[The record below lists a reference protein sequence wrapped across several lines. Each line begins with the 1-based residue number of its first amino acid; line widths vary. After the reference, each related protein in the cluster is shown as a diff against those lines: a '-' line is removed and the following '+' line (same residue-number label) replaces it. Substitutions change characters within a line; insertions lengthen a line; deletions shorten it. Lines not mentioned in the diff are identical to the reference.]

1 MQTGGRY
8 LMNVVQEQLS
18 FAGPLAETYV
28 NQFSAVE
35 LLYESDPG
43 QSNSWTERAAWL
55 DQTEHTR
62 IDRKA
67 LAARLREYN
76 GRYNS
81 DPAVE
86 RAIGQL
92 EQPGT
97 AVIVGGQQSG
107 LFTGPLLVVY
117 KAVTI
122 LKAAKAASDRLK
134 RPVVPVFW
142 IAGEDH
148 DWDEVNHAY
157 VLSPDLQV
165 RRIRM
170 HRGAMD
176 RLPVSFTKV
185 TAEAWEKAVSE
196 LEQLLPDSEHKAGI
210 MELVRC
216 CSEDTDNLTAY
227 FAKLIG
233 ALFGKHGLVLLD
245 SSDPELRRLEM
256 PVFERMI
263 RQNDELESAYHETVR
278 DMAGLGYEPS
288 AEVAESG
295 ANLFYISER
304 ERLLLFKREGRFED
318 RKGKVSFTDEELLAE
333 LREHPER
340 FSNNVLTR
348 PLMQDSLLPVLGSV
362 LGPGEIAYWGLT
374 RKAFHKLG
382 LKMPLLLPR
391 EAFTVVDGT
400 LQKYMEKYQ
409 LSWNDVK
416 DAEVFHRKRE
426 TWLASQER
434 MQVDQR
440 FNEVIAAFG
449 ELYEP
454 LLEELAGVQSGLSRL
469 GAVNRDKIIGQ
480 IEYLRGKAKDALEQI
495 HETGLRHFD
504 RIQLSLFPLNKPQER
519 VYNLFDALNRFGMD
533 WIDGLMDIPYEVSGK
548 HRIIYL

>member
-1 MQTGGRY
+1 
-8 LMNVVQEQLS
+8 MNFVQEQLS
-18 FAGPLAETYV
+18 FAGPLAEVYV

-43 QSNSWTERAAWL
+43 QADSWAERAVWL

-62 IDRKA
+62 VNRKA
-67 LAARLREYN
+67 LATRLREYN
-76 GRYNS
+76 GLYNPN
-81 DPAVE
+81 PAVQ
-86 RAIGQL
+86 RAIDQL
-92 EQPGT
+92 ELPGT

-122 LKAAKAASDRLK
+122 LKAAKAASARLN

-157 VLSPDLQV
+157 ALSPDLQV
-165 RRIRM
+165 GRIRM

-185 TAEAWEKAVSE
+185 TSEAWDKAVSE
-196 LEQLLPDSEHKAGI
+196 LEQLLPDSEHKAAI
-210 MELVRC
+210 MELIRSSS
-216 CSEDTDNLTAY
+216 SETDNLTAC

-263 RQNDELESAYHETVR
+263 RHNDELESAYHETVR

-288 AEVAESG
+288 AEVAEGG

-318 RKGKVSFTDEELLAE
+318 RKGKVSFTAEELLVE

-374 RKAFHKLG
+374 RKAFHKLEM
-382 LKMPLLLPR
+382 KMPLLLPR

-400 LQKYMEKYQ
+400 VQKYMKKYQ
-409 LSWNDVK
+409 LGWNDVK
-416 DAEVFHRKRE
+416 DAKVFRSKRE
-426 TWLASQER
+426 AWLAAQER

-440 FNEVIAAFG
+440 FDEVVAAFG
-449 ELYEP
+449 QLYDP
-454 LLEELAGVQSGLSRL
+454 LLEELAEVQSGLSRI

-480 IEYLRGKAKDALEQI
+480 IEYLRGKTKDALEQI

>member
-18 FAGPLAETYV
+18 FAGPLAEVYI

-35 LLYESDPG
+35 LLYESDPS
-43 QSNSWTERAAWL
+43 QSESWTERAVWL

-62 IDRKA
+62 VDRKA
-67 LAARLREYN
+67 LATRLREYN
-76 GRYNS
+76 GRYNP
-81 DPAVE
+81 DPAVG

-92 EQPGT
+92 ELPGT

-107 LFTGPLLVVY
+107 VFTGPLLVVY

-122 LKAAKAASDRLK
+122 LKAAKAASDRLN

-148 DWDEVNHAY
+148 DWDEVNHTY

-185 TAEAWEKAVSE
+185 EAEAWEKAVSE

-216 CSEDTDNLTAY
+216 CSEDADNLTAH

-263 RQNDELESAYHETVR
+263 RQNDELESAYNETVR

-288 AEVAESG
+288 AEVAENG

-304 ERLLLFKREGRFED
+304 ERLLLFKRNGRFED
-318 RKGKVSFTDEELLAE
+318 RKGKVTFTADELLEE

-374 RKAFHKLG
+374 RKAFQKLG

-391 EAFTVVDGT
+391 ESFTVIDGT
-400 LQKYMEKYQ
+400 IQKHMKKYE

-416 DAEVFHRKRE
+416 DPEVFHRKRSA
-426 TWLASQER
+426 WLAAQER
-434 MQVDQR
+434 MQVDER
-440 FNEVIAAFG
+440 FDEVVAAFG
-449 ELYEP
+449 ELYAP
-454 LLEELAGVQSGLSRL
+454 LLEELAGVESGLSRL
-469 GAVNRDKIIGQ
+469 GTVNRDKILDQ
-480 IEYLRGKAKDALEQI
+480 IEYLRGKAKDAMEKI

-519 VYNLFDALNRFGMD
+519 VYNLFDTLNRFGMD
-533 WIDGLMDIPYEVSGK
+533 WIEDLLDIPYELTGK

>member
-1 MQTGGRY
+1 
-8 LMNVVQEQLS
+8 MNVVQEQLS
-18 FAGPLAETYV
+18 FAGPLAEVYV

-35 LLYESDPG
+35 SLYESDPG
-43 QSNSWTERAAWL
+43 QADCWAERALWL

-62 IDRKA
+62 VDRKA

-76 GRYNS
+76 GLYNP
-81 DPAVE
+81 DPSVQ
-86 RAIGQL
+86 RAIDQL
-92 EQPGT
+92 ELPGT

-122 LKAAKAASDRLK
+122 LKAAKAASAQLN

-148 DWDEVNHAY
+148 DWEEVNHAY
-157 VLSPDLQV
+157 VLSPELQV

-185 TAEAWEKAVSE
+185 SAEAWEKALSE
-196 LEQLLPDSEHKAGI
+196 LESLLPDSGHKAAI
-210 MELVRC
+210 MELVRSSC
-216 CSEDTDNLTAY
+216 GDADHLTAG

-245 SSDPELRRLEM
+245 SSDPELRRLEI

-263 RQNDELESAYHETVR
+263 LQNEELESAYHETVR

-288 AEVAESG
+288 AEVAEGG

-318 RKGKVSFTDEELLAE
+318 RKGKVSFTADGLLAE

-374 RKAFHKLG
+374 RKAFRKLG
-382 LKMPLLLPR
+382 LRMPLLLPR

-400 LQKYMEKYQ
+400 LQKYMKKYE
-409 LSWNDVK
+409 LSWHEVK
-416 DAEVFHRKRE
+416 DAETFRSKRE
-426 TWLASQER
+426 AWLAAQER
-434 MQVDQR
+434 MPVDQR
-440 FNEVIAAFG
+440 FDEVVAAF
-449 ELYEP
+449 EALYNP
-454 LLEELAGVQSGLSRL
+454 LLEELAGVQSGLSRI
-469 GAVNRDKIIGQ
+469 GAVNRGKIIDQ
-480 IEYLRGKAKDALEQI
+480 IEYLRGKAKDAMEQI
-495 HETGLRHFD
+495 HATGLRHFD
-504 RIQLSLFPLNKPQER
+504 RIQLTLFPLNKPQER
-519 VYNLFDALNRFGMD
+519 VYNLLDALNRYGID
-533 WIDGLMDIPYEVSGK
+533 WIEDLMDIPYELTGK

>member
-1 MQTGGRY
+1 
-8 LMNVVQEQLS
+8 MNVVQEQLS
-18 FAGPLAETYV
+18 FAGPLAEVYV

-43 QSNSWTERAAWL
+43 QSESWAERAAWL

-62 IDRKA
+62 VDRKA

-86 RAIGQL
+86 RAIAQL

-122 LKAAKAASDRLK
+122 LKAAKVASDRLK

-165 RRIRM
+165 RRIRL

-210 MELVRC
+210 LELVRC
-216 CSEDTDNLTAY
+216 CKEDADNLTAY
-227 FAKLIG
+227 FAKLMG

-245 SSDPELRRLEM
+245 SSDPELRRLEV

-263 RQNDELESAYHETVR
+263 RQNDELEMSYHETVR

-288 AEVAESG
+288 AEVVEGG

-304 ERLLLFKREGRFED
+304 ERLLLFKRNGRFED
-318 RKGKVSFTDEELLAE
+318 RKGKVTFTADELLGE

-409 LSWNDVK
+409 ISWNDVK
-416 DAEVFHRKRE
+416 DPEVFQRKRE

-454 LLEELAGVQSGLSRL
+454 LLEELSGVQSGLSRL
-469 GAVNRDKIIGQ
+469 GAVNRDKILDQ
-480 IEYLRGKAKDALEQI
+480 IEYLRGKAKDALEKI

-519 VYNLFDALNRFGMD
+519 VYNLFEALNRYGLD
-533 WIDGLMDIPYEVSGK
+533 WIEELMDIPYELTGK

>member
-1 MQTGGRY
+1 
-8 LMNVVQEQLS
+8 MNVVQEQLS
-18 FAGPLAETYV
+18 FAGPLAELYV
-28 NQFSAVE
+28 NRFSAVE

-43 QSNSWTERAAWL
+43 QADSWAERAAWL

-62 IDRKA
+62 IDRNA

-76 GRYNS
+76 GQYNPN
-81 DPAVE
+81 PAVE

-122 LKAAKAASDRLK
+122 LKAAKAAAARLN

-157 VLSPDLQV
+157 VLAPDLQV

-185 TAEAWEKAVSE
+185 TAEAWEKALSE
-196 LEQLLPDSEHKAGI
+196 LEKLLPDSEHKAAI
-210 MELVRC
+210 MELMR
-216 CSEDTDNLTAY
+216 SSSADADNLTAC
-227 FAKLIG
+227 FAKLMG

-263 RQNDELESAYHETVR
+263 RHNDELESAYHETVR
-278 DMAGLGYEPS
+278 DMAGLGYEPT
-288 AEVAESG
+288 AEVAEGG
-295 ANLFYISER
+295 ANLFYIGER
-304 ERLLLFKREGRFED
+304 ERLLLFKRDGRFED
-318 RKGKVSFTDEELLAE
+318 RKGKVSFTADGLLAE

-348 PLMQDSLLPVLGSV
+348 PLMQDSVLPVLGSV

-374 RKAFHKLG
+374 RKAFRKLG

-391 EAFTVVDGT
+391 ESFTVVDGT
-400 LQKYMEKYQ
+400 LQKYMKKYQ
-409 LSWNDVK
+409 LGWNDVK
-416 DAEVFHRKRE
+416 DPEGFRRKRDA
-426 TWLASQER
+426 WLAAQER

-440 FNEVIAAFG
+440 FDEVKAAFE
-449 ELYEP
+449 ELYDP
-454 LLEELAGVQSGLSRL
+454 LLKELAEIQSGLARL

-480 IEYLRGKAKDALEQI
+480 MEYLRGKTMDALENI

-504 RIQLSLFPLNKPQER
+504 RIQLSLFPMNKPQER

-533 WIDGLMDIPYEVSGK
+533 WIEGLMDIPYDRTGK

>member
-1 MQTGGRY
+1 
-8 LMNVVQEQLS
+8 MNVVQEQLS
-18 FAGPLAETYV
+18 FAGPLAEVYI

-35 LLYESDPG
+35 QLYESDPG
-43 QSNSWTERAAWL
+43 KDDSWTERAAWL

-62 IDRKA
+62 VDRTA

-76 GRYNS
+76 RMYNPN
-81 DPAVE
+81 PAV
-86 RAIGQL
+86 RVAIDQL
-92 EQPGT
+92 EIPGT
-97 AVIVGGQQSG
+97 AVVVGGQQSG

-122 LKAAKAASDRLK
+122 LKAAKAASARLN

-157 VLSPDLQV
+157 VLAPELQV
-165 RRIRM
+165 QRIRM

-185 TAEAWEKAVSE
+185 TAEAWNKAVSE
-196 LEQLLPDSEHKAGI
+196 LEQLLPDSEHKAAI
-210 MELVRC
+210 LEMVR
-216 CSEDTDNLTAY
+216 SSSAETDNLTAC

-233 ALFGKHGLVLLD
+233 ALFGKYGLVLLD

-256 PVFERMI
+256 PVFEQMI
-263 RQNDELESAYHETVR
+263 RHNDELESAYHETVHE
-278 DMAGLGYEPS
+278 MAGLGYEPS
-288 AEVAESG
+288 AEVAEGG
-295 ANLFYISER
+295 ANLFYIGER

-318 RKGKVSFTDEELLAE
+318 RKGKVSFTADELLAE

-382 LKMPLLLPR
+382 LRMPLLLPR

-400 LQKYMEKYQ
+400 VQKYMSKYQ

-416 DAEVFHRKRE
+416 DAEIFQSKRE
-426 TWLASQER
+426 AWLAAQER
-434 MQVDQR
+434 MQVDLR
-440 FNEVIAAFG
+440 FGEVVAAFG
-449 ELYEP
+449 ELYDP
-454 LLEELAGVQSGLSRL
+454 LLVELTELQSGLSRL
-469 GAVNRDKIIGQ
+469 GAVNREKILHQ
-480 IEYLRGKAKDALEQI
+480 IEYLRGKAKEALEQI
-495 HETGLRHFD
+495 HATGLRHFD

-533 WIDGLMDIPYEVSGK
+533 WIDGLMDIPYELTGK

>member
-1 MQTGGRY
+1 
-8 LMNVVQEQLS
+8 MNVVQEQLS
-18 FAGPLAETYV
+18 FAGPLAEAYV

-43 QSNSWTERAAWL
+43 RADSWAERAAWL
-55 DQTEHTR
+55 DRTEHAR
-62 IDRKA
+62 VDRMA

-76 GRYNS
+76 ALYNPN
-81 DPAVE
+81 PAVK
-86 RAIGQL
+86 RAIDLL
-92 EQPGT
+92 ELPGT

-122 LKAAKAASDRLK
+122 LKAAKAASTRLN
-134 RPVVPVFW
+134 RPVVPIFW

-170 HRGAMD
+170 HHGAMG

-185 TAEAWEKAVSE
+185 ASEAWDKAVSE
-196 LEQLLPDSEHKAGI
+196 LEQLLPDSEHKAAI
-210 MELVRC
+210 MELVR
-216 CSEDTDNLTAY
+216 SSSAEADNLTAC
-227 FAKLIG
+227 FAKLMG

-256 PVFERMI
+256 PVFEQMI
-263 RQNDELESAYHETVR
+263 RHNDELESAYHETVR

-288 AEVAESG
+288 AEVAEGG

-318 RKGKVSFTDEELLAE
+318 RKGKVSFTPEGLLAE

-374 RKAFHKLG
+374 RKAFHRLG
-382 LKMPLLLPR
+382 LQMPLLLPR
-391 EAFTVVDGT
+391 EAFTVIDGT
-400 LQKYMEKYQ
+400 LQRYMKKYQ
-409 LSWNDVK
+409 LCWDDVK
-416 DAEVFHRKRE
+416 DSDVIRRKRE
-426 TWLASQER
+426 AWLAAQER

-440 FNEVIAAFG
+440 FDEVVAAFG
-449 ELYEP
+449 QLYDP
-454 LLEELAGVQSGLSRL
+454 LLEELTEVQSGLSRL

-533 WIDGLMDIPYEVSGK
+533 WIDGLMNIPYELTGK